1 MEPRSRGGG
10 VSVNPSRHHR
20 HWLRGRTPSF
30 AIGVACRSGK
40 RRRAHEL
47 VSRHPNMLGICV
59 GRNGLMIGIPKELLE
74 KNPGSS
80 SSALL
85 QGFVDPGS
93 ASWGWR
99 ADGLRSGWLG
109 QHVWSM
115 CTRTHFARARTTCGG
130 LLGDIASHSWMQH
143 CTGHWLGCA
152 TWGLMSNPVV
162 VHRHPR
168 AFSHRVKPIRCP
180 FRPNWG
186 TSGQGTF
193 NFGCYYNLILPP
205 RDENWVAS
213 AHTGN
218 GRAASS
224 GICLPLPSSVPC
236 TGCYALL
243 YLYQYLPHKR
253 YNTIPTN

>member
-1 MEPRSRGGG
+1 
-10 VSVNPSRHHR
+10 
-20 HWLRGRTPSF
+20 
-30 AIGVACRSGK
+30 
-40 RRRAHEL
+40 
-47 VSRHPNMLGICV
+47 
-59 GRNGLMIGIPKELLE
+59 MIGIPKELLE

-115 CTRTHFARARTTCGG
+115 CTRTHFARARTTFGG

-152 TWGLMSNPVV
+152 TWSLMSNPVV

-224 GICLPLPSSVPC
+224 GICLPLPSSVPR
-236 TGCYALL
+236 TWWWLRSDGVEAAVPALL
-243 YLYQYLPHKR
+243 SRHHFVIIDKAWWPHGQDARRTPKDERTKR
-253 YNTIPTN
+253 ALVLAYADRPCHLSGGRSGGFVDISRRWTKRG